1 MAETPR
7 LPLFKSAGANRL
19 TLIARAVPLG
29 ACQGDHDGG
38 GGVGGN
44 FTAEPTTKRNPR
56 QRQGFQKRFSG
67 VFPCFH
73 PMRRFFL
80 TDKN

>member
-1 MAETPR
+1 MAETLR
-7 LPLFKSAGANRL
+7 LPLFQPAGTSRL

-44 FTAEPTTKRNPR
+44 FTAEPTPPLRSR
-56 QRQGFQKRFSG
+56 SS
-67 VFPCFH
+67 
-73 PMRRFFL
+73 
-80 TDKN
+80 